1 MFRLFRFLLYCL
13 AVLIGVAGLL
23 EGGVPL
29 LEYTYARL
37 AGNDIDAYA
46 VLSSY
51 DRFSSEVI
59 LILSLMLLIV
69 VHIGHVLA
77 GGLRFSKTEKPASLR
92 VQSAGSPQPPQKETS
107 GPLPQPGQAPAAA
120 GIDKANEKLE
130 SLVKKPNDNHVT

>member
-1 MFRLFRFLLYCL
+1 MFRLFRLLLYCL
-13 AVLIGVAGLL
+13 AVFIGVAGLL

-29 LEYTYARL
+29 LKYTYERL

-46 VLSSY
+46 VLSTY

-77 GGLRFSKTEKPASLR
+77 GGLRFTKTEKPVSLR
-92 VQSAGSPQPPQKETS
+92 AQSAGLTSRSLKPPE
-107 GPLPQPGQAPAAA
+107 APAQT
-120 GIDKANEKLE
+120 DKATADEKLARLLKQKQE
-130 SLVKKPNDNHVT
+130 

>member
-1 MFRLFRFLLYCL
+1 MFRLFRLLLYCL
-13 AVLIGVAGLL
+13 AVFIGVAGLL

-77 GGLRFSKTEKPASLR
+77 GGLRFTKTGKPVSLR
-92 VQSAGSPQPPQKETS
+92 AQSAGSPQSSQKDVS
-107 GPLPQPGQAPAAA
+107 GPLSQPGPAQAAA

-130 SLVKKPNDNHVT
+130 SLVKKVKDNDPA